1 MSIMQKTFKNIEV
14 VKTKLKKEYIE
25 HIILFIDKKKDSIP
39 GPEEYMKYSSMIHI
53 YCDLGDNES
62 ELLFLYH
69 NEVVKD
75 YLEKY
80 YNLIILQPKDKLIDL
95 FIKQTENIN
104 IFLYY
109 MSRLFYYLDRFYLL
123 AENKSKLN
131 KNQMN
136 LYIEKYFKPLKDNIY
151 KELNKLIKQDRNG
164 NKESRNKIKSVMR
177 ILNDIDINEP
187 KIRKHGN
194 E

>member
-25 HIILFIDKKKDSIP
+25 HIILFIDKKKESIP
-39 GPEEYMKYSSMIHI
+39 GPEEYMKQSSMIHI

-75 YLEKY
+75 YLEKQ
-80 YNLIILQPKDKLIDL
+80 YNLIISQPKDKLIDL

-109 MSRLFYYLDRFYLL
+109 MSHLFCYLDCFYLITT
-123 AENKSKLN
+123 NKDKLN

-187 KIRKHGN
+187 KIRKHEN

>member
-25 HIILFIDKKKDSIP
+25 HIILFIDKKKDSMP
-39 GPEEYMKYSSMIHI
+39 GSEEYMKYYSII
-53 YCDLGDNES
+53 KEFCDLGDDES

-104 IFLYY
+104 IFLYF
-109 MSRLFYYLDRFYLL
+109 MSRLLFYLDCFYLP
-123 AENKSKLN
+123 A
-131 KNQMN
+131 
-136 LYIEKYFKPLKDNIY
+136 
-151 KELNKLIKQDRNG
+151 
-164 NKESRNKIKSVMR
+164 KIKV
-177 ILNDIDINEP
+177 N
-187 KIRKHGN
+187 
-194 E
+194 

>member
-1 MSIMQKTFKNIEV
+1 MQKTFKNIEV

-25 HIILFIDKKKDSIP
+25 PIILFIDKKKDSMP
-39 GPEEYMKYSSMIHI
+39 GVEEYMKYYSIIHN
-53 YCDLGDNES
+53 YCDLGDDES

-75 YLEKY
+75 YLEKQ
-80 YNLIILQPKDKLIDL
+80 YNLIISQPKDKLIDL

-109 MSRLFYYLDRFYLL
+109 MSHLFCYLDRFYLITT
-123 AENKSKLN
+123 NKDQLN

-187 KIRKHGN
+187 KIRKHEN

>member
-1 MSIMQKTFKNIEV
+1 MSIIQKTFKNIEV

-25 HIILFIDKKKDSIP
+25 HIILLIEKKKDSIP

-136 LYIEKYFKPLKDNIY
+136 LYIEK
-151 KELNKLIKQDRNG
+151 
-164 NKESRNKIKSVMR
+164 
-177 ILNDIDINEP
+177 
-187 KIRKHGN
+187 
-194 E
+194 